1 MTQNASDQAGIVV
14 IGAGLAA
21 AHTLS
26 TLRDGGYTG
35 QLTLIG
41 NEGELPYERPPLSKD
56 VLAGNKDAS
65 SAYVHDADWYAE
77 HHIDLRLD
85 DAATRIDHDRQ
96 HVVLA
101 SGTEI
106 PYADLVIA
114 TGATPRVPAMPGTDL
129 AGVHTLRT
137 MADSLALR
145 ESFGTSRHLVVIGA
159 GWIGLEAAAAARQ
172 AGLEVT
178 VLEYTDVPLLAAMGP
193 SLGGYFAELHRRNGV
208 DLRTG
213 AQVEGLKG
221 ADGKVTGV
229 RVDGSVVDADLVLV
243 GIGAAPNTQLA
254 EAAGLDVDHGIMV
267 DDQLRSSD
275 PHILAIGDAANAR
288 HAGAGAPLR
297 VEHWDNAIRQGKL
310 AGRVLLGGD
319 DRYDWQPYFYTDQ
332 FDLGMEYVG
341 HGSADDD
348 VVIRG
353 DQSTGEFIAFWLSDG
368 IVTAAM
374 NVNIW
379 DVSDDLRATIGQR
392 IDPGRLADP
401 AISLTDLT

>member
-1 MTQNASDQAGIVV
+1 MTQNASEQAGIVV

-21 AHTLS
+21 AHTLT
-26 TLRDGGYTG
+26 TLRDGDYTG
-35 QLTLIG
+35 PLTLIG

-56 VLAGNKDAS
+56 VLAGKKEAS

-77 HHIDLRLD
+77 HDVDLHLD
-85 DAATRIDHDRQ
+85 DPATSIDRDQQ
-96 HVVLA
+96 HVTLA
-101 SGTEI
+101 SGAEV

-114 TGATPRVPAMPGTDL
+114 TGATPRLPEMPGTDL
-129 AGVHTLRT
+129 DGVYTLRT

-145 ESFGTSRHLVVIGA
+145 EAFGTSRHLVVIGA
-159 GWIGLEAAAAARQ
+159 GWIGLEVAAAARQ

-178 VLEYTDVPLLAAMGP
+178 VLEYADVPLLAAMGP
-193 SLGGYFAELHRRNGV
+193 SLGGYFADLHRRNGV

-213 AQVEGLKG
+213 VRVEGLEG

-229 RVDGSVVDADLVLV
+229 RVEGSLVDADLVVV

-254 EAAGLDVDHGIMV
+254 EAAGLDVDNGVVV

-275 PHILAIGDAANAR
+275 SHVLAIGDAANAR
-288 HAGAGAPLR
+288 HAGTGAPLR

-310 AGRVLLGGD
+310 AGRVLLGRD

-341 HGSADDD
+341 HSSADDD

-353 DQSTGEFIAFWLSDG
+353 DQSTGEFIAFWLRDG
-368 IVTAAM
+368 VVTAAM
-374 NVNIW
+374 NVNVW
-379 DVSDDLRATIGQR
+379 DVSDDLRATIGTR
-392 IDPGRLADP
+392 IDPARLADP
-401 AISLTDLT
+401 EISLTDLT